1 MKLTAR
7 QVDTSKAKDK
17 PYKLSDGGG
26 LYLLVNPNGA
36 RYWRLK
42 YRVAGKEKSL
52 ALGVYPE
59 VSLADARQK
68 RAEAKKVLAAGGDP
82 GQEKQEKK
90 HARAMAVSNSFERL
104 ALEWHEHKSMNWS
117 AGYASDI
124 LEYLRKDIFP
134 YIGSRSITDIKPVD
148 MLAVL
153 RKMEQRGVLDKLKKT
168 RQACRQIFTYAVI
181 TGRAEHN
188 PVVDLASTLKAP
200 KQKHFPH
207 LSVEQIP
214 DFLRALN
221 DYSGSVVT
229 RNATHLLMLTGL
241 RTIELRASEWVD
253 IDFDKG
259 IWNIPAERM
268 KMRRS
273 HLVPISTQVR
283 ELLEEIHQLTGRGK
297 YVFPGR
303 NDAGKPMS
311 EASINQV
318 IKRIG
323 YDGKATGHGFR
334 HTMSTILHDRAI
346 TPPGLKRSWRTSI
359 RTPSAGHIT
368 TLSIWMAG
376 GKCSSGMPTICRR
389 WRMVKMWSMARSG
402 NAPDWMHR
410 QYIETIVDL
419 GKRTKNRLCL
429 G

>member
-52 ALGVYPE
+52 ALGVYPD

-90 HARAMAVSNSFERL
+90 HARAMAVSSSFERL

-229 RNATHLLMLTGL
+229 RNATRLLMLTGL
-241 RTIELRASEWVD
+241 RTIELRASEWDD

-268 KMRRS
+268 KMRRP

-334 HTMSTILHDRAI
+334 HTMSTILHEQGYNTAWIETQLAHVD
-346 TPPGLKRSWRTSI
+346 KNSI
-359 RTPSAGHIT
+359 RGTYNHAQYLDG
-368 TLSIWMAG
+368 
-376 GKCSSGMPTICRR
+376 RR
-389 WRMVKMWSMARSG
+389 EMLQWYADYMQALENGENVVHGSF
-402 NAPDWMHR
+402 
-410 QYIETIVDL
+410 
-419 GKRTKNRLCL
+419 GKRA
-429 G
+429 